1 MTYGIDTD
9 YLVARE
15 IRDHLHH
22 EGADLLLKRLLD
34 SGHDFA
40 VAPQTLAEFIHV
52 VTDPRRMKEPLDM
65 GEAIQR
71 AESWW
76 QAKEIVRLFPN
87 DRSVSDWLAWLDRQ
101 RLGRRRL
108 LDTLLAATMSSHG
121 IKKFIT
127 NNESDSG
134 VLDAFDI
141 IRYGN
146 R

>member
-9 YLVARE
+9 YLVALE
-15 IRDHLHH
+15 IRDHIHH
-22 EGADLLLKRLLD
+22 EAADLLLGQLLD
-34 SGHDFA
+34 SGHDVA

-52 VTDPRRMKEPLDM
+52 VTDPRRMRDPLEM

-76 QAKEIVRLFPN
+76 EAKEVVRLFPN
-87 DRSVSDWLAWLDRQ
+87 DRSVGDWLVWLNRH

-108 LDTLLAATMSSHG
+108 LDTLLAATLSSYG
-121 IKKFIT
+121 IKKLIT
-127 NNESDSG
+127 NNASDYE
-134 VLDAFDI
+134 VLDAFEI

-146 R
+146 S

>member
-9 YLVARE
+9 YLVALE
-15 IRDHLHH
+15 IRDHIHH
-22 EGADLLLKRLLD
+22 EAADLLLRQLLD

-52 VTDPRRMKEPLDM
+52 VTDPRRMRDPLEM

-71 AESWW
+71 AEFWW
-76 QAKEIVRLFPN
+76 EAKEVVRLFPN
-87 DRSVSDWLAWLDRQ
+87 ERSVGDWLVWLNRH

-108 LDTLLAATMSSHG
+108 LDTLLAATLSSQG
-121 IKKFIT
+121 IKKLIT
-127 NNESDSG
+127 NNVSDYG
-134 VLDAFDI
+134 VLDAFEI

-146 R
+146 S

>member
-1 MTYGIDTD
+1 MTHGIDTD
-9 YLVARE
+9 YLVALE
-15 IRDHLHH
+15 IRDHIYH
-22 EGADLLLKRLLD
+22 EAADLLLGQLLD

-52 VTDPRRMKEPLDM
+52 VTDPRRMRDPLEM

-76 QAKEIVRLFPN
+76 ESKEVVRLFPN
-87 DRSVSDWLAWLDRQ
+87 DRSVGEWLLMLDRH

-108 LDTLLAATMSSHG
+108 LDTLLAATFSSHG
-121 IKKFIT
+121 IKKLIT
-127 NNESDSG
+127 NNGSDYE
-134 VLDAFDI
+134 VLDAFEI

-146 R
+146 S